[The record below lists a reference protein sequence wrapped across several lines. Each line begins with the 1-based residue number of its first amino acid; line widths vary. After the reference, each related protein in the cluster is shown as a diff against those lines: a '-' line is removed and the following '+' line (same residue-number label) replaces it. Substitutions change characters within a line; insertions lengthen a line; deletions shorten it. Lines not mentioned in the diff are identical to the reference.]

1 MPQNNKPGRRLL
13 RQLYGSWY
21 RVRHNISI
29 FARWCLF
36 AVIIGVVVGAVGAAF
51 EHALEWATETRQ
63 EQSWTLYFLPLVGV
77 FIAFWYSK
85 MDMPLERGTNFILT
99 SVRQDHPVR
108 LRLAP
113 SIFITSVLTHLCGG
127 SAGREGAALQLGGAI
142 SGNIGHLMHL
152 DDKDSRTITMCGMAA
167 CFSALFGTP
176 LAASVFAME
185 VISVGVMYYAA
196 LFPSILASVIAHQ
209 VALQLGGGTTAFT
222 LSGVPENTDVL
233 LIVKLVAFGVVCAGL
248 STLVCIIF
256 HKIGHLFKHFLPN
269 QYACIAVGGAV
280 VVLISLLL
288 GTRDYNGAGMQ
299 VIERAIAG
307 HAAYEAFFL
316 KLVLTAITIGVGYK
330 GGEIVP
336 VLFIGATFGAAYG
349 GFFGLA
355 PSFATGLGMT
365 AVFCGVTNSPLTSI
379 LLAYELFG
387 GQSLSLFAL
396 VIAISYMLSGYYGLY
411 SEQKIVYS
419 KLQPRYIDRKTK

>member
-1 MPQNNKPGRRLL
+1 METKERTEGRLRRLL
-13 RQLYGSWY
+13 EQPGTFLKW
-21 RVRHNISI
+21 V
-29 FARWCLF
+29 LF
-36 AVIIGVVVGAVGAAF
+36 AGVIGLAAGGVSTAFYYALNAVT
-51 EHALEWATETRQ
+51 ALREANPWLL
-63 EQSWTLYFLPLVGV
+63 WLLPLGGV
-77 FIAFWYSK
+77 AIVLLYRICGMEK
-85 MDMPLERGTNFILT
+85 DRGTNFVLVA
-99 SVRQDHPVR
+99 VRENQPLR
-108 LRLAP
+108 LRTAP
-113 SIFITSVLTHLCGG
+113 LIFAGTVRTHLLGG
-127 SAGREGAALQLGGAI
+127 SSGREGAILQIGG
-142 SGNIGHLMHL
+142 SLSSKIGRWMHL

-248 STLVCIIF
+248 SALVCIIF

-355 PSFATGLGMT
+355 PSFAAGLGMT

-387 GQSLSLFAL
+387 GQSLALFAL
-396 VIAISYMLSGYYGLY
+396 VIAIAYMLSGYYGLY
-411 SEQKIVYS
+411 SEQKIIYS
-419 KLQPRYIDRKTK
+419 KLRPQFIDRKTK

>member
-1 MPQNNKPGRRLL
+1 METKERTEGRLRRLL
-13 RQLYGSWY
+13 EQPGTFLKW
-21 RVRHNISI
+21 V
-29 FARWCLF
+29 LF
-36 AVIIGVVVGAVGAAF
+36 AGVIGLAAGGVSSAFYYALNAVT
-51 EHALEWATETRQ
+51 ALREANPWLL
-63 EQSWTLYFLPLVGV
+63 WLLPLGGV
-77 FIAFWYSK
+77 AIVLLYRICGMEK
-85 MDMPLERGTNFILT
+85 DRGTNLVLVA
-99 SVRQDHPVR
+99 VREAEPMK
-108 LRLAP
+108 LRTTPLIYF
-113 SIFITSVLTHLCGG
+113 STILTHLVGG
-127 SAGREGAALQLGGAI
+127 SAGREGAALQLGGSMAAWVGREI
-142 SGNIGHLMHL
+142 RL
-152 DDKDSRTITMCGMAA
+152 DAKDSRVMVMCGMSAA
-167 CFSALFGTP
+167 FSALFGTP
-176 LAASVFAME
+176 LTAVCFSME
-185 VISVGVMYYAA
+185 VVSVGVMYYAA

-248 STLVCIIF
+248 SALVCIIF

-355 PSFATGLGMT
+355 PSFAAGLGMT

-387 GQSLSLFAL
+387 GQSLALFAL
-396 VIAISYMLSGYYGLY
+396 VIAIAYMLSGYYGLY
-411 SEQKIVYS
+411 SEQKILYS